1 MTRGGF
7 WRYLAA
13 PPRSSKS
20 VLLLGFYPALDSSVD
35 TGPRLLLGWP
45 QFSRSLNIYAGLSRI
60 ERYIMTR
67 VTITTETGEQK
78 TISAKSAKVD
88 VLRQL
93 AAHPHLQD
101 EIRAIL
107 TGRKTKEAHQL
118 AAELGGMVKGAS
130 DGDAPRPPYRHL
142 PKDAAGHYVQTPEHA
157 AQYGVRVAA
166 PEAAA
171 VVVAAPVAEVAPI
184 VIAASAP
191 VIPEVD
197 ATAPVTLDPRDS
209 ILREQ
214 AVQIERATEMIRTLT
229 AQLQGGAA
237 PVASPVARVM
247 AQAFPSDVP
256 MVTPPAPTTGAAV
269 SETAPPFNGTS
280 GTQRDVNGAKWYD
293 KNGRLQSVKQRAM
306 ASKRANENAA
316 KRAKSDAVKACDP
329 VHTGPV
335 DNGIAYDMTAA
346 PAAPVAPATLDQM
359 VEWLVEDED

>member
-1 MTRGGF
+1 
-7 WRYLAA
+7 
-13 PPRSSKS
+13 
-20 VLLLGFYPALDSSVD
+20 
-35 TGPRLLLGWP
+35 
-45 QFSRSLNIYAGLSRI
+45 
-60 ERYIMTR
+60 MTR

-101 EIRAIL
+101 EVRAIL

-157 AQYGVRVAA
+157 AQYGVRVAE

-171 VVVAAPVAEVAPI
+171 VVIATPVAESAPI

-209 ILREQ
+209 VMREQ
-214 AVQIERATEMIRTLT
+214 AAQIEKATEMIRALT
-229 AQLQGGAA
+229 AQLTTHEDTH
-237 PVASPVARVM
+237 VSRVL
-247 AQAFPSDVP
+247 AKVFPSDVP
-256 MVTPPAPTTGAAV
+256 MAPRAPTTGAAV
-269 SETAPPFNGTS
+269 SEAAPVFNGKS
-280 GTQRDVNGAKWYD
+280 GTQRDANGAKWYD
-293 KNGRLQSVKQRAM
+293 KNGKLQSIKQRTMSA
-306 ASKRANENAA
+306 KRAAENAA
-316 KRAKSDAVKACDP
+316 KRGASEAVAACDP
-329 VHTGPV
+329 IHTGPE
-335 DNGIAYDMTAA
+335 DDGIAYNMTAV
-346 PAAPVAPATLDQM
+346 PAAPVTPATQAQ
-359 VEWLVEDED
+359 LVSFLMEDDV

>member
-1 MTRGGF
+1 
-7 WRYLAA
+7 
-13 PPRSSKS
+13 
-20 VLLLGFYPALDSSVD
+20 
-35 TGPRLLLGWP
+35 
-45 QFSRSLNIYAGLSRI
+45 
-60 ERYIMTR
+60 MTR

-101 EIRAIL
+101 EVRAIL

-157 AQYGVRVAA
+157 AQYGVRVAE

-171 VVVAAPVAEVAPI
+171 VVIAAPVAKVAPI
-184 VIAASAP
+184 VIAATAP

-209 ILREQ
+209 VMREQ
-214 AVQIERATEMIRTLT
+214 AAQIERATEMIRALT
-229 AQLQGGAA
+229 AQLQTGAPIATPA
-237 PVASPVARVM
+237 PVVA
-247 AQAFPSDVP
+247 PS
-256 MVTPPAPTTGAAV
+256 APTTGAAV
-269 SETAPPFNGTS
+269 SEAAPTFNGVS

-293 KNGRLQSVKQRAM
+293 KNGKLQSVKQRAI
-306 ASKRANENAA
+306 AAKRAAENAA
-316 KRAKSDAVKACDP
+316 KRGASEAVAACDP
-329 VHTGPV
+329 VHTGPD
-335 DNGIAYDMTAA
+335 DNGIAYDLTSA
-346 PAAPVAPATLDQM
+346 PGAPVVPATLAQM
-359 VEWLVEDED
+359 VEWLIEDED